1 MTKTF
6 YKLLD
11 NEGKHLQTYDHPV
24 KAEFAADHYFKVT
37 GVKPRIVQIT
47 KVR

>member
-6 YKLLD
+6 YKLVD
-11 NEGKHLQTYDHPV
+11 QDGKHLQTYDHPV
-24 KAEFAADHYFKVT
+24 KAEFASDNYFKVT
-37 GVKPRIVQIT
+37 GVKPTTIVIK